1 MRTMRNSI
9 YLPMAAVL
17 LTAALAGPAAAA
29 EEFVPFNG
37 TLQAQEFPSPGPPP
51 PPGTLLLDGTG
62 GGNATH
68 LGLFT
73 LTSHF
78 TVNLADLTGS
88 GPVHFIA
95 ANGDDLFTTA
105 VESAVPTIKA
115 GYFQITE
122 HHTITGGTGRFA
134 NAQGQFIVVRVE
146 NFNTGA
152 SSGSFQGIITSPG
165 SAK

>member
-1 MRTMRNSI
+1 MNTLLRSRM

-17 LTAALAGPAAAA
+17 LTAALAGQTVA
-29 EEFVPFNG
+29 EELVPFNG
-37 TLQAQEFPSPGPPP
+37 TLQTQEFPSPGPPP
-51 PPGTLLLDGTG
+51 SPGTLLLDGTG
-62 GGNATH
+62 GGNASH

-73 LTSHF
+73 LISHF

-115 GYFQITE
+115 GNFQITA

-134 NAQGQFIVVRVE
+134 NVQGHFTVVRVE